1 MALVGVL
8 FSVEKDAESIGEK
21 KYETWILLS
30 WQHLNCSMKFM
41 DKGVFFRA
49 YYVTVVGF
57 FSRK

>member
-1 MALVGVL
+1 M
-8 FSVEKDAESIGEK
+8 EKDARSIGEK